1 MADSFS
7 FLDLIFILF
16 YTRLLDFCLT
26 IVNCKSGRLNFMN
39 KHHILVA
46 KIQKNLEFRPIILIF
61 RAE

>member
-1 MADSFS
+1 MANSFS
-7 FLDLIFILF
+7 FLDFIFILF

-26 IVNCKSGRLNFMN
+26 IVNCKCFVSPVN

-46 KIQKNLEFRPIILIF
+46 KIQNNLEFRPIFLFF